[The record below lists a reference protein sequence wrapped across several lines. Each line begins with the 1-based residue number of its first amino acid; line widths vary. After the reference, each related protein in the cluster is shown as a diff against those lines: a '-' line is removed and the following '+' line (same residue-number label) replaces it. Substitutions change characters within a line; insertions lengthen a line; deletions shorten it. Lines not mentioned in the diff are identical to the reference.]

1 MASYAKIDTADRLF
15 FESIAKIAFCNPFSE
30 ERALLDTELVG
41 HQVDV
46 FSDRHA
52 SEIAQAI
59 SSPVARLERK
69 GLASLRKCAPNDR
82 ELMQTVF
89 LFECFHQFCPQFDQL
104 ISDQL
109 KLGEQSAPVNF
120 ASDILFWLNRRGIG
134 ATESLRFFSIFY
146 QLRRAFHF
154 IVRGLIGQSPCMNEF
169 RRHLWQNVFTREVR
183 WYERYLWNR
192 MEDFSTLLLGET
204 GTGKGAAA
212 AAIGRSGFIPFDEKH
227 RCFAE
232 SFTRSFISLNLSQ
245 FPETLIESELFG
257 HCKGAFTGAVE
268 AHEGVLARCSA
279 YGAIFLDEIGDVSI
293 PVQIKLL
300 QVLQERSFCPVG
312 SHEAIRFRG
321 RVIGATNHPLESLQ
335 GQKLFREDFF
345 YRLSSDLIEIPPLR
359 RRLQE
364 TPAELPELVAHVLTN
379 IIGRKDEQLHG
390 KVEAAILS
398 AVGKNYSWP
407 GNVRELA
414 QAVRRILITGKYEA
428 VAAPRAGSLQDVLV
442 AGIERQNLNA
452 DQLLRAY
459 CALLYNKSGNYE
471 EVARRTNLD
480 RRTVKKYVQTQKAS

>member
-1 MASYAKIDTADRLF
+1 
-15 FESIAKIAFCNPFSE
+15 
-30 ERALLDTELVG
+30 
-41 HQVDV
+41 
-46 FSDRHA
+46 
-52 SEIAQAI
+52 
-59 SSPVARLERK
+59 
-69 GLASLRKCAPNDR
+69 
-82 ELMQTVF
+82 
-89 LFECFHQFCPQFDQL
+89 
-104 ISDQL
+104 
-109 KLGEQSAPVNF
+109 
-120 ASDILFWLNRRGIG
+120 
-134 ATESLRFFSIFY
+134 
-146 QLRRAFHF
+146 
-154 IVRGLIGQSPCMNEF
+154 
-169 RRHLWQNVFTREVR
+169 
-183 WYERYLWNR
+183 
-192 MEDFSTLLLGET
+192 
-204 GTGKGAAA
+204 
-212 AAIGRSGFIPFDEKH
+212 
-227 RCFAE
+227 
-232 SFTRSFISLNLSQ
+232 
-245 FPETLIESELFG
+245 
-257 HCKGAFTGAVE
+257 
-268 AHEGVLARCSA
+268 
-279 YGAIFLDEIGDVSI
+279 
-293 PVQIKLL
+293 
-300 QVLQERSFCPVG
+300 
-312 SHEAIRFRG
+312 
-321 RVIGATNHPLESLQ
+321 LESLQ

-452 DQLLRAY
+452 DQLLGAY